1 MTTVG
6 LLQKAFMNKQLI
18 WLLLSL
24 SITYTIA
31 APKPTSPTDTIAP
44 DYGKA
49 VDLCLFHQFT
59 DAEKLL
65 KQIIQNEE
73 HPNREAARYLLLEDV
88 YFRRNQY
95 QAYVRFCDSTAY
107 RGYKLS
113 EARLLASQPL
123 PSFSLPADS
132 IQLPIR
138 VRKWPI
144 VTVRIHG
151 KPYRFIIDTGCERT
165 TISKR
170 LANQLQ
176 IKPLA
181 STVINNILHQS
192 VKAVLTRVDSLR
204 IGDLILTNLPVWQTS
219 VTGFPTDG
227 FLGWDVLQQF
237 RFTIDYKAEQLILQK
252 PIAQSTA
259 TLNLLGISRLLLLF
273 HSSTGNQLNLF
284 LDTGSNAGI
293 SLTPVGI
300 SKIGPHQKGSRLGF
314 QSAIG
319 GRFKIFKE
327 QIIKHTTIHMGS
339 HVLNLKKT
347 PIERINELICSV
359 FKDGSV
365 GSKQFRKGRLTID
378 YLNNHFDYDE

>member
-1 MTTVG
+1 
-6 LLQKAFMNKQLI
+6 MNKPLI

-31 APKPTSPTDTIAP
+31 APKSTSPTDTIAP
-44 DYGKA
+44 DYVKA

-107 RGYKLS
+107 RGYNLS

-144 VTVRIHG
+144 VTVLIHG
-151 KPYRFIIDTGCERT
+151 KPYRFIIDTGAERT
-165 TISKR
+165 TISKHLAAR
-170 LANQLQ
+170 LQAKSLLNTSVNNSLHQAVSSVFTRIDSLQ
-176 IKPLA
+176 I
-181 STVINNILHQS
+181 
-192 VKAVLTRVDSLR
+192 
-204 IGDLILTNLPVWQTS
+204 GELIVRDLPVWQTS
-219 VTGFPTDG
+219 MTGFPADG
-227 FLGWDVLQQF
+227 LLGWDVLQQF
-237 RFTIDYKAEQLILQK
+237 RFTIDYKAQQLSFRK
-252 PIAQSTA
+252 PIFLPTA
-259 TLNLLGISRLLLLF
+259 TRNLLGIGRLLLL
-273 HSSTGNQLNLF
+273 SQSDIGNQLDLF

-300 SKIGPHQKGSRLGF
+300 SKIGPYQKGSRLGA
-314 QSAIG
+314 QLGLG
-319 GRFKIFKE
+319 GRFKIRKE
-327 QIIKHTTIHMGS
+327 QTVKQTIIHMGP
-339 HVLNLKKT
+339 HVLNLRKA
-347 PIERINELICSV
+347 PIERSNELICSV
-359 FKDGSV
+359 LKDGTV
-365 GSKQFRKGRLTID
+365 GSGQFRKGRLTID